1 MQLRLLPKVRLLGFD
16 VRPSVFTYT
25 TNPLGTPTS
34 GRQNTAVRN
43 RDAHIVLEALLPN
56 AGEFKADCAGH
67 AADARTQDQQ
77 SSRNIRPNDN
87 PRSC

>member
-1 MQLRLLPKVRLLGFD
+1 MQLRLLPKVRLLRFD
-16 VRPSVFTYT
+16 VRPSVFTST
-25 TNPLGTPTS
+25 TNPLRTPTS

-56 AGEFKADCAGH
+56 AGESKADCAGH

-77 SSRNIRPNDN
+77 PNRGIHPN
-87 PRSC
+87 GNR